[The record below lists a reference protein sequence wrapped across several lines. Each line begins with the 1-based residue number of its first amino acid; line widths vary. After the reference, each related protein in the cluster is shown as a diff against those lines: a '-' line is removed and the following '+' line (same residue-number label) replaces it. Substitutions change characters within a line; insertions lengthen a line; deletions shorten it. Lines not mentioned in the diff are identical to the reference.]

1 VNHVDVSRR
10 LAAPGFGFDPA
21 RDARIMRD
29 RQWATARIDDGAL
42 CN

>member
-1 VNHVDVSRR
+1 MWMVSRR

-29 RQWATARIDDGAL
+29 G
-42 CN
+42 